1 VRANSV
7 PVDAATRAL
16 LPEAQMSD
24 AYRLV
29 VDEAALDAA
38 TAAHRMF
45 GKMPWW
51 TRAFMAARNILVAP
65 FGLKTGRENG
75 PAASQRIGLFPII
88 AQTPQQVLLGLDD
101 RHLDFRVAVAVV
113 PLPDAGQQ
121 ITTTTLVRTHNL
133 LGRLYLAVVLPFHR
147 VIVPAVLAQVAKA

>member
-1 VRANSV
+1 V
-7 PVDAATRAL
+7 PVDAATRAF

-24 AYRLV
+24 SYRLV

-51 TRAFMAARNILVAP
+51 IRALLAARNRLVAP
-65 FGLKTGRENG
+65 FGLKTGRENA
-75 PAASQRIGLFPII
+75 PAASRRIGLFPII

-121 ITTTTLVRTHNL
+121 VTATTLVRTHNL

-147 VIVPAVLAQVAKA
+147 VIVPAMLAQVAKT